1 MTMTQTFLEAVPGC
15 IRIVIGALFPPM
27 ERSRYA
33 PDQAQADDASDS
45 EAKFRRSGRDEAFY
59 WGIGTC
65 GYWVGARRIRP

>member
-1 MTMTQTFLEAVPGC
+1 MTMTQTFLEAVPGR
-15 IRIVIGALFPPM
+15 IRTVIGALFPPT
-27 ERSRYA
+27 ELSRYA

-65 GYWVGARRIRP
+65 GYW